1 MKILIADDDPVSC
14 RLLEKL
20 LSKWG
25 YQTITAHSGTEAWEV
40 LQAEHAPR
48 LVLLDWMMPGID
60 GLEICR
66 RVRARS
72 SQPYVYIMLL
82 TANDRVGNLVEGLE
96 SGADDYLTKPFHPQ
110 ELRARLRVGLRMLE
124 LESSLVE
131 AREHLQFKASHDA
144 LTSIWNRGAII
155 ELLER
160 ELSRAR
166 REGSSVGIL
175 LADVDHFKNINDT
188 WGHLVGDEVLRA
200 ITGRLKAEVRSYDAV
215 GRYGGV
221 PAAPRATRNA
231 RRRSTAK
238 APRARPNCRRRAPR
252 EKHGRAPRPT
262 ARSCGRMARR
272 QKPRSLVRERLRR
285 RARKSV
291 RRSARKR
298 RRARDARGGAAAGF
312 AVLTPSG
319 CRLPLRGEA
328 RLLQG
333 GGRRQGARSFC
344 AREKRAAPWRPSVY
358 GPRRNDSG
366 WRKSNCSK
374 SRTASARS
382 CGNVPTITGMNA
394 EFYRMDWRPAWATS
408 WTAARGWK
416 KSAG

>member
-40 LQAEHAPR
+40 LQSEHAPR

-82 TANDRVGNLVEGLE
+82 TANDKVGNLVEGLE

-200 ITGRLKAEVRSYDAV
+200 VTGRLKAEVRSYDAV
-215 GRYGGV
+215 GRYGGEEFLILLPGCDRTKLEPKAEQLRRTAERSPIETSAGPV
-221 PAAPRATRNA
+221 PVTISIGGIASAECPQCELSRLLRATDTALYRAKLAGRNRA
-231 RRRSTAK
+231 ELAEASDAE
-238 APRARPNCRRRAPR
+238 AP
-252 EKHGRAPRPT
+252 
-262 ARSCGRMARR
+262 
-272 QKPRSLVRERLRR
+272 
-285 RARKSV
+285 
-291 RRSARKR
+291 
-298 RRARDARGGAAAGF
+298 
-312 AVLTPSG
+312 
-319 CRLPLRGEA
+319 
-328 RLLQG
+328 
-333 GGRRQGARSFC
+333 
-344 AREKRAAPWRPSVY
+344 
-358 GPRRNDSG
+358 
-366 WRKSNCSK
+366 
-374 SRTASARS
+374 
-382 CGNVPTITGMNA
+382 
-394 EFYRMDWRPAWATS
+394 ATS
-408 WTAARGWK
+408 VGATPTFAETLESSSGK
-416 KSAG
+416 

>member
-25 YQTITAHSGTEAWEV
+25 YQAITAHSGTEAWQV

-82 TANDRVGNLVEGLE
+82 TANDKVGNLVEGLE

-124 LESSLVE
+124 LESSLVQ
-131 AREHLQFKASHDA
+131 ARENLQFKASHDA
-144 LTSIWNRGAII
+144 LTSVWNRGAII

-166 REGSSVGIL
+166 REGGSVGIL
-175 LADVDHFKNINDT
+175 LADVDHFKNVNDT

-200 ITGRLKAEVRSYDAV
+200 VTGRLKGEVRSYDAV
-215 GRYGGV
+215 GRYGGEEFLILLPGCDRTKLETKAEQLRKTAERSPIETSAGPV
-221 PAAPRATRNA
+221 PVTISIGGIASAECSQCEFKSLLRATDTALYRAKLAGRNRIELA
-231 RRRSTAK
+231 
-238 APRARPNCRRRAPR
+238 
-252 EKHGRAPRPT
+252 
-262 ARSCGRMARR
+262 
-272 QKPRSLVRERLRR
+272 
-285 RARKSV
+285 
-291 RRSARKR
+291 
-298 RRARDARGGAAAGF
+298 GASDTETPATSMG
-312 AVLTPSG
+312 TPSTFVET
-319 CRLPLRGEA
+319 LESTS
-328 RLLQG
+328 
-333 GGRRQGARSFC
+333 RR
-344 AREKRAAPWRPSVY
+344 
-358 GPRRNDSG
+358 
-366 WRKSNCSK
+366 
-374 SRTASARS
+374 
-382 CGNVPTITGMNA
+382 
-394 EFYRMDWRPAWATS
+394 
-408 WTAARGWK
+408 
-416 KSAG
+416 